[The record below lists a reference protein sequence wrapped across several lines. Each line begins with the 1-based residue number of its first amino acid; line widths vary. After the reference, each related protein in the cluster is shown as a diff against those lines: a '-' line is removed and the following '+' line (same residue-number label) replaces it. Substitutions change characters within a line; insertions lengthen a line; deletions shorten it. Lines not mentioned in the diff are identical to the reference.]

1 MKNLNIIL
9 LSVLLIFV
17 SKSYGQDYHFTQ
29 FDVAEQALNPAKTG
43 VGTNS
48 AFRGVTQYRNQ
59 WRPLATKPFSTFL
72 LSYDMPISDRFGVGA
87 YMVNNDGA
95 KAFNAFNFVLSG
107 SYKIMDPKQK
117 KHLLTTGLQIGVLYK
132 KTSDFDLLFDNQYNS
147 GKFSAE
153 LESNENL
160 TKFSKTMPE
169 FNFGAYYEWT
179 DKANIYHPYA
189 GISIFHLSS
198 PKESLIESAD
208 NSQLP
213 RRFVFNGGSKFN
225 ITDEIDVN
233 LKSLYMYQGNAKEL
247 VIGLSGKYKFTENNM
262 EAILGSNWRKDDA
275 VSILVGVKYQDLT
288 FLISY
293 DITTSQLNE
302 FNNSNG
308 GIEFTL
314 VYSPS
319 GKSSFGS
326 SRFR

>member
-9 LSVLLIFV
+9 LSVSLIFV
-17 SKSYGQDYHFTQ
+17 GKSFGQDYHFTQ

-43 VGTNS
+43 MGFNS

-72 LSYDMPISDRFGVGA
+72 LSYDMPLFERFGVGA
-87 YMVNNDGA
+87 YMINNDGA

-160 TKFSKTMPE
+160 TRFSKTMPE
-169 FNFGAYYEWT
+169 FNWGAYYEWI
-179 DKANIYHPYA
+179 DKNNKYHPYV

-198 PKESLIESAD
+198 PKESVIETAE

-247 VIGLSGKYKFTENNM
+247 VIGLEGKYKFTDYNM
-262 EAILGSNWRKDDA
+262 EVIAGSNWRKDDA
-275 VSILVGVKYQDLT
+275 VSALLGVKYQDLT
-288 FLISY
+288 FLMSY
-293 DITTSQLNE
+293 DITTSELSE
-302 FNNSNG
+302 FNNGNG
-308 GIEFTL
+308 AIEFTL
-314 VYSPS
+314 VYSPAGTS
-319 GKSSFGS
+319 AFGA